1 MAHMYSYSYYG
12 RNFGEWSGRLQ
23 PLRVNNLAV
32 ENGKHQTKG
41 FQTCVRIWI
50 SVVYYCIE
58 KSQVGFT
65 VDNFLPLRREIGLKP
80 A

>member
-41 FQTCVRIWI
+41 FQICKRIWI
-50 SVVYYCIE
+50 LFLLYR
-58 KSQVGFT
+58 VGFT